1 MVYNFSNYSQI
12 DEVWNNSYRTLP
24 PGQAGGPVDRTRMRG
39 ARPQN
44 AVADQVTSGYS
55 SMTEDTAM
63 RLTEHEGEAPY
74 ILMRTVPELARSIIG
89 AMNAGDTARAEELGT
104 KLDAINTDH
113 SDQLTMW
120 GTTGNA
126 SDSTKA
132 DKSMIGA
139 LNRTARVI
147 KTGMWKTDSSV
158 LAGLAGVE
166 GGANAT
172 SYMDFISYDSPESVA
187 ARKNKYVTDFGL
199 SPQSAGFLAV
209 RDDADPKNVARRSVF
224 KPYFDMA
231 AKINDNPL
239 AASKVRAKARLVD
252 QMFKMSD
259 ELGLE
264 DHEKV
269 ADIIQE
275 FAGSNPVDDKV
286 ASLKS
291 LRECLDSYFNKGAGT
306 RYAPSE
312 FARKWQESAQMVAQ
326 NVQRTPAGAANAG
339 TVNALSDVT
348 STADVQK
355 AEALLTAL
363 SKNHG
368 YDFFQPTTQTLA
380 KRVIGEARNMGI
392 DLLQAGIKNPT
403 EKLAAYAKWIDT
415 GSTADLT
422 PEVRE
427 IVQLK
432 SDIESVRNRLGVT
445 SADQKTDPNDPSKYL
460 GPLPNEY
467 SSVEDETMKAIV
479 PELSAAVARAR
490 SNGASLTRDD
500 VYSTI
505 ASSTAPLVLAIN
517 QSAPDSD
524 TRGQAISKL
533 SDFVYSR
540 LTGETTDSNGSQIP
554 EAALR
559 NFRDYVNIQIR
570 GTHIVNPEGDV
581 EINAPTPPR
590 LSTLQSP
597 VSGQQANS
605 SALYDEL
612 SIVCEDPKRFIGDIS
627 DDVAEAAKTYAE
639 QYQRYI
645 SSVERD
651 GGGFNSSHARKRRE
665 KTIDE
670 AGTRLFMA
678 AAAED
683 LKLGSDLT
691 KQVME
696 NAGILSKVMRG
707 QYDTTSRH
715 STGRTSDVSPTDY
728 LSVVKDYEKVLA
740 LCDGLATL
748 GERESPS
755 SVSYLKRVSLAQDIM
770 GQLAPAYAQIVEPRN
785 LKPTKSFAAGVGV
798 YEVPLANQN
807 RYADPQKFF
816 AVADKLG
823 GVFSTRVRKA
833 FSDYNNTS
841 QITQGGAAYKKAASN
856 FNDQLRETLDRD
868 LARINPDYRGA
879 VSKEYG
885 LKFGEG
891 FNPDGLLQYM
901 NARYVKAKERE
912 AENTF
917 RIQEAQRTDKP
928 AQVWGEV
935 LRSQMSSDRAMDVV
949 RQAASAR
956 VQQLQ
961 AKFGDVFNGNSF
973 VVSAMDLA
981 RKKLDNAGGQDLT
994 SVVQSLVERMG
1005 TQQPYF
1011 YMTDESG
1018 NPVPMQWVVGK
1029 DPMKTRVV
1037 PLMADSDDTFLDM
1050 ITKGANPEVAKHLR
1064 SELLTNQSILG
1075 ARYLDDQKR
1084 LKMTMQAS
1092 DNERVK
1098 AEYRGDAP

>member
-24 PGQAGGPVDRTRMRG
+24 PDQAGGPVDRTRMRG

-63 RLTEHEGEAPY
+63 RLAEHEGEVPY

-89 AMNAGDTARAEELGT
+89 AMNAGDTTRAEELGT

-306 RYAPSE
+306 GYAPSE

-368 YDFFQPTTQTLA
+368 YDFFQPTTQALA

-467 SSVEDETMKAIV
+467 SSVEDETMKAIA
-479 PELSAAVARAR
+479 PGLSAAVARAR
-490 SNGASLTRDD
+490 SNGVSLTPDD

-517 QSAPDSD
+517 QSTTDPDARS
-524 TRGQAISKL
+524 QAISKL

-540 LTGETTDSNGSQIP
+540 LTGKTTDSNGAQIP

-590 LSTLQSP
+590 LPTLQSP

-612 SIVCEDPKRFIGDIS
+612 SIVREDPKRFIGDVS
-627 DDVAEAAKTYAE
+627 DDVAEAVKTYAE

-645 SSVERD
+645 DSVERD

-678 AAAED
+678 AAAKD
-683 LKLGSDLT
+683 LKLGPDLT
-691 KQVME
+691 KQVAE
-696 NAGILSKVMRG
+696 NAGILSKIMRG

-715 STGRTSDVSPTDY
+715 STGRNRFISSEDY
-728 LSVVKDYEKVLA
+728 SSVAKDYERVLA
-740 LCDGLATL
+740 LCDGLVTL
-748 GERESPS
+748 GEGEAPS
-755 SVSYLKRVSLAQDIM
+755 SMSYLKRVSLAQDIM
-770 GQLAPAYAQIVEPRN
+770 GQLAPAYAQLRDVPPALQYRQ
-785 LKPTKSFAAGVGV
+785 AG
-798 YEVPLANQN
+798 
-807 RYADPQKFF
+807 RQKFF

-823 GVFSTRVRKA
+823 SVFSTRARKA
-833 FSDYNNTS
+833 FSDYDNTFRFV
-841 QITQGGAAYKKAASN
+841 QGGDAYKKAASN

-994 SVVQSLVERMG
+994 SVVQSLIERMG

-1018 NPVPMQWVVGK
+1018 NPVPMQWAVGK

-1037 PLMADSDDTFLDM
+1037 PLMADSDDTFLNM
-1050 ITKGANPEVAKHLR
+1050 ITKGADPEVAKRLR

-1092 DNERVK
+1092 DKEKVK
-1098 AEYRGDAP
+1098 AEYRGDSP